1 MRETPLILIVDDESI
16 IREILAKMI
25 RVLGYSVMQ
34 AANSTEA
41 QHIIRQ
47 HKPDLILLDMI
58 MPGVDSMEVLKSVR
72 ADEALK
78 HISVILISG
87 IDDLET
93 VATFI
98 KAGIDDF
105 LPKPFNMALFT
116 LKINS
121 CLAHMQSRDASQHAQ
136 LHVDNFCKELS
147 HDLNN
152 ALTGIIMTAELL
164 LMNATTEQTKEHIA
178 DIIDSS
184 ELVSRLIKER
194 RQTLS
199 TNANA
204 ET

>member
-1 MRETPLILIVDDESI
+1 MAETPLILIVDDESI

-25 RVLGYSVMQ
+25 RTLGYSVMQ
-34 AANSTEA
+34 ASNSTEA

-47 HKPDLILLDMI
+47 HKPDLILLDMV

-72 ADEALK
+72 ADETLK

-87 IDDLET
+87 IDDLDT

-98 KAGIDDF
+98 EAGVNDF

-116 LKINS
+116 LKVNS
-121 CLAHMQSRDASQHAQ
+121 CLAHMQSRDAAQ
-136 LHVDNFCKELS
+136 QAQMQVENFCKNLS

-164 LMNATTEQTKEHIA
+164 LMNATSEETKEHIA

-184 ELVSRLIKER
+184 EIVSRLIKER
-194 RQTLS
+194 RQKLS

>member
-1 MRETPLILIVDDESI
+1 MRETPLILIVDDEII

-25 RVLGYSVMQ
+25 HALGYSALQ

-47 HKPDLILLDMI
+47 HQPDVILLDMI

-72 ADEALK
+72 TDERLK

-98 KAGIDDF
+98 EAGVDDF

-116 LKINS
+116 LKVNS
-121 CLAHMQSRDASQHAQ
+121 CLAHMQSNNAAQQAQ
-136 LHVDNFCKELS
+136 LRMENFCKELS

-164 LMNATTEQTKEHIA
+164 LMNASSEQTKEHIA

-184 ELVSRLIKER
+184 ELINRLIKKH

-199 TNANA
+199 TNTNA

>member
-25 RVLGYSVMQ
+25 RLLGYSVIQ
-34 AANSTEA
+34 ASNSTEA

-47 HKPDLILLDMI
+47 HEPDLILLDMI

-72 ADEALK
+72 SDEALQ

-98 KAGIDDF
+98 KAGINDF
-105 LPKPFNMALFT
+105 LPKPFNMALLT
-116 LKINS
+116 LKVNS
-121 CLAHMQSRDASQHAQ
+121 CLAHMASRAASHHAQ
-136 LHVDNFCKELS
+136 QQVESFCKDLS

-164 LMNATTEQTKEHIA
+164 LMSTTSEQTKEHIA

-194 RQTLS
+194 RQGLS